1 MLDPNAFWLD
11 KKPHQPSAGM
21 AGMVLM
27 TGIEPVIF
35 PYQRNVFP
43 LSPQELIYFLDL
55 RDDEESID
63 AFLAFAALLLAF
75 KGFIFV

>member
-1 MLDPNAFWLD
+1 MLEL
-11 KKPHQPSAGM
+11 
-21 AGMVLM
+21 L

-75 KGFIFV
+75 KGFIFCVFVSTFFLTEHIGQ